1 MTNNEYLYDET
12 GKNLNRQI
20 KRYRKQVIKNNINSA
35 ICIMGLCVT
44 CPLLADSITE
54 KDSALAIAMTIL
66 VTLNIFML
74 ILNQHQAHQDKQRY
88 NQLKLDKKFWD
99 KIRNEQKQ
107 R

>member
-12 GKNLNRQI
+12 GKNVDRQI
-20 KRYRKQVIKNNINSA
+20 KQCRKQVIKNNINSA
-35 ICIMGLCVT
+35 ICTMGLFIT

-54 KDSALAIAMTIL
+54 KDSALAITMSVCI
-66 VTLNIFML
+66 TLNIFML
-74 ILNQHQAHQDKQRY
+74 ILNQHQAHQNKQRY
-88 NQLKLDKKFWD
+88 NQLKQDKKFWD

>member
-1 MTNNEYLYDET
+1 
-12 GKNLNRQI
+12 
-20 KRYRKQVIKNNINSA
+20 
-35 ICIMGLCVT
+35 
-44 CPLLADSITE
+44 
-54 KDSALAIAMTIL
+54 LAIAMTTL